1 MGVSELFF
9 QKKSEKKHLSQ
20 AQFVSRFAIVIPC
33 VVYHWKILNWLLPSL
48 TFTNILANIDAPRWC
63 PNSHNSTKND
73 SKRKENVVKGS
84 RGLLTAQNSLKV
96 LRIES
101 IVPRFLLIPALH
113 FPSQM
118 CSKSRVSLP
127 NLEYRSIYN
136 LIYISWS
143 DLRSCRKPRRSKL

>member
-1 MGVSELFF
+1 MEERISSRRKSMFEWLFEAWSGNGWVF
-9 QKKSEKKHLSQ
+9 LSCSFKKNPKKKHLSQ

-33 VVYHWKILNWLLPSL
+33 VVYHWKILNWLLHSL
-48 TFTNILANIDAPRWC
+48 TFTNILASIDAPRGC

-101 IVPRFLLIPALH
+101 IVPRF
-113 FPSQM
+113 S
-118 CSKSRVSLP
+118 
-127 NLEYRSIYN
+127 
-136 LIYISWS
+136 
-143 DLRSCRKPRRSKL
+143 